1 MREQKVVGWVMAVL
15 FVLVGGVES
24 SAQEE
29 SGAEDGGELPEAEEV
44 VEKLDTL
51 YRSESSH
58 AVMTMKVE
66 KPRNSREL
74 ELESWSKGEERMLVV
89 IRKPAREAGTAT
101 LRTPDGLW
109 NYLPRADRLMRIPS
123 GLLSDNWMGSHF
135 SNEDLMREANYD
147 EDYDA
152 TIDRAELE
160 GEEVLEVTL
169 TAASDAPV
177 VYSKLVF
184 YVSSEA
190 WTPLEQE
197 FYDDGEVVRRMEFS
211 NVGKVG
217 GKKIPKTMTLR
228 PSDSDEYTRVTY
240 EELEFGVD
248 LNDRLFS
255 KRGLRRRAK

>member
-1 MREQKVVGWVMAVL
+1 MTKQKAIGWVGAVV
-15 FVLVGGVES
+15 FVLLGGVES
-24 SAQEE
+24 PAQEA
-29 SGAEDGGELPEAEEV
+29 SGGEDAEELPEAEEV

-58 AVMTMKVE
+58 AVMKMKVE
-66 KPRNSREL
+66 KPRNAREL

-101 LRTPDGLW
+101 LRTPEGLW
-109 NYLPRADRLMRIPS
+109 NYLPRADRMMRIPS

-147 EDYDA
+147 EDYEA
-152 TIDRAELE
+152 TVDRGELD

-169 TAASDAPV
+169 TAKSDAPV
-177 VYSKLVF
+177 VYSKIVF
-184 YVSSEA
+184 SVTAED

-197 FYDDGEVVRRMEFS
+197 FYDDGEIVRRMEYS
-211 NVGKVG
+211 DVEKVG
-217 GKKIPKTMTLR
+217 GKQIPMTMTLR
-228 PSDSDEYTRVTY
+228 PTESDEYTRVQY
-240 EELEFGVD
+240 KELEFGVD
-248 LNDRLFS
+248 VNDRLFS